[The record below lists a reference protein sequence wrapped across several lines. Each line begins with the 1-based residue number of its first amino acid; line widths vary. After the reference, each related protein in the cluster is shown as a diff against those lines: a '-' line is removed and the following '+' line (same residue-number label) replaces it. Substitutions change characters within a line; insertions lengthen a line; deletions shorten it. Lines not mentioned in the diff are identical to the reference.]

1 VEISKSQLREIIK
14 KEIYS
19 LHESNYKS
27 LAKSFVSDFLYL
39 IKKGTPLESL
49 IGDYVQSWND
59 AAKYTKEPKIDDGS
73 LFGEVETILKKKKV
87 KFNR

>member
-1 VEISKSQLREIIK
+1 MKISKLQLKELIK
-14 KEIYS
+14 KEIQN

-27 LAKSFVSDFLYL
+27 LAKSFINDFFYL
-39 IKKGTPLESL
+39 IKKGTSLESL

-59 AAKYTKEPKIDDGS
+59 AAKYTKEPKLDDGS
-73 LFGEVETILKKKKV
+73 LFGEVEAILKKKKV